1 MKSLIITIITVIL
14 SPILGCIL
22 TGLDRKITAKLQ
34 SRVGPP
40 LLQPLYDLLKLLG
53 KERIVVTRFQNL
65 YAVTYLIFI
74 VASAVMLILGMDLL
88 MILFVF
94 TIGNIALIVGASAT
108 GSPYSKL
115 GSKREVINM
124 IVYEPILILF
134 IVGVYIVTG
143 SFRTFRVMSFD
154 KPLIMYIPLI
164 FIAMLVIMLI
174 KFKKSPFDFS
184 GSHEAH
190 QELVR
195 GIYTEFSGIG
205 LALIELAHW
214 YEYTFLLGMMFL
226 FFANNVIGGI
236 AVVLAT
242 LTFVTLA
249 DNITARVK
257 WQWMLKLV
265 WPVLS
270 GLCVVNLVYLF
281 VVKSL

>member
-1 MKSLIITIITVIL
+1 MKSLIITVLTVIL
-14 SPILGCIL
+14 SPIIGCIL
-22 TGLDRKITAKLQ
+22 AGVDRKLSARLQ
-34 SRVGPP
+34 HRVGPP
-40 LLQPLYDLLKLLG
+40 LLQPLYDLLKLLS

-65 YAVTYLIFI
+65 YVVNYLIFI
-74 VASAVMLILGMDLL
+74 VASVVMLILGMDLL

-94 TIGNIALIVGASAT
+94 TIGNIALIVGAAAT
-108 GSPYSKL
+108 GSPYSKI

-134 IVGVYIVTG
+134 IAGVYIVTG
-143 SFRTFRVMSFD
+143 SFRTFRIMSFD

-164 FIAMLVIMLI
+164 FIAMLIIMLI

-205 LALIELAHW
+205 LALVELAHW
-214 YEYTFLLGMMFL
+214 YEYTLLLGLMFL
-226 FFANNVIGGI
+226 FFANNVLGGLAI
-236 AVVLAT
+236 VIAT
-242 LTFVTLA
+242 LAFITLA
-249 DNITARVK
+249 DSITARVK
-257 WQWMLKLV
+257 WQWMLKIV

-270 GLCVVNLVYLF
+270 GLCVVNLIYLF
-281 VVKSL
+281 VVKSI